1 MLRRRRF
8 SLAFAAVLA
17 LVASTQAADF
27 GVDPLLTLDLGGGV
41 KMELLRIQRGTF
53 TEGSPPEEQGRADT
67 ETARKVTLTH
77 DFYLGKYPVTVG
89 QFKRFVAETGHL
101 TEAETGTSGGYGFDG
116 TALVQRKEFTWK
128 NPGFPQTDEHPVT
141 IVTYGDADAF
151 AKWLARKTEYQLMLP
166 TEAQW
171 EFACRA
177 GSSGRF
183 SFGDA
188 DSELADHA
196 WYKANAG
203 KGTHP
208 VGRKKPN
215 AFGLYDMS
223 GNVFEWCRDW
233 SVART
238 AAAATDPEA
247 RAPDAGSKPRRVL
260 RGGSWM
266 RDPKHA
272 RSAARYQ
279 ADPGTRNA
287 ENGFRLSVNTGAN
300 GVALHTG
307 AGNVGGGAGATPQ
320 QDRTTAPPAA
330 PFAKHEPA
338 ESPPGLRGSTKV
350 VIGVAAVLLIGV
362 MIFLAKF
369 LGSSGEQEWK
379 PQQLQQ
385 PQNSNF
391 ATGAA
396 LGAAGLGAANFGNGG
411 DSRYFTQ
418 ADDGFWFDRLD
429 ISPGTL
435 LQIAYLL
442 NGMRQQ
448 QRVTTERGTR
458 QFVYTGGRPENIQIV
473 SADTPNDAYDDFNDP
488 NRYPVDTS
496 PPIRHSQPDISFRGH
511 PSAY

>member
-1 MLRRRRF
+1 MLRRLRI
-8 SLAFAAVLA
+8 SLALASVFAV
-17 LVASTQAADF
+17 VASTQAADF
-27 GVDPLLTLDLGGGV
+27 GVEPLLTLDLGGGV
-41 KMELLRIQRGTF
+41 KMDLLQIKRGAF

-67 ETARKVTLTH
+67 ETQRQVTLTH

-89 QFKRFVAETGHL
+89 QFKRFVAETGHR
-101 TEAETGTSGGYGFDG
+101 TEAEGGTSGGYGFDG
-116 TALVQRKEFTWK
+116 TALVQRKEFNWK
-128 NPGFPQTDEHPVT
+128 HPGFPQTDDHPVT
-141 IVTYGDADAF
+141 LVTYNDANAF
-151 AKWLARKTEYQLMLP
+151 VQWLARKSHYQLTLP

-171 EFACRA
+171 EYACRA
-177 GSSGRF
+177 GSTTSF
-183 SFGDA
+183 SFGN
-188 DSELADHA
+188 SESGLADYA

-203 KGTHP
+203 NGTHP
-208 VGRKKPN
+208 VGGKKPN

-233 SVART
+233 STTRT

-247 RAPDAGSKPRRVL
+247 RAPEAGSKPRHVL

-287 ENGFRLSVNTGAN
+287 ENGFRLAVNADAAGA
-300 GVALHTG
+300 ALHTG
-307 AGNVGGGAGATPQ
+307 AGTVGGGGAAAVPQ
-320 QDRTTAPPAA
+320 QGRVVEHHTA
-330 PFAKHEPA
+330 PFAQQEQAEP
-338 ESPPGLRGSTKV
+338 SSDLSGSTKMV
-350 VIGVAAVLLIGV
+350 VGIAVVLLIVV

-379 PQQLQQ
+379 PQQN
-385 PQNSNF
+385 PNF
-391 ATGAA
+391 AAGAA
-396 LGAAGLGAANFGNGG
+396 LGAASSSNFGGNN
-411 DSRYFTQ
+411 RYFTQ
-418 ADDGFWFDRLD
+418 ADDGFWLDRLD

-473 SADTPNDAYDDFNDP
+473 SADMPNDDRYGMNDP
-488 NRYPVDTS
+488 NAYPVDPS
-496 PPIRHSQPDISFRGH
+496 PPIQQYSQPDTSFRGH

>member
-1 MLRRRRF
+1 MLRRRPF
-8 SLAFAAVLA
+8 GFAFAAVLA
-17 LVASTQAADF
+17 LFASANRLATAA
-27 GVDPLLTLDLGGGV
+27 PLVLDLGGGV
-41 KMELLRIQRGTF
+41 TMEMLPIKHGTF
-53 TEGSPPEEQGRADT
+53 IEGSPAGEQGRADT
-67 ETARKVTLTH
+67 ETARQVTLTH

-89 QFKRFVAETGHL
+89 QFKRFVAETGHR
-101 TEAETGTSGGYGFDG
+101 TEAETGKSGGYGFDG
-116 TALVQRKEFTWK
+116 TTLTQRQEFTWK

-141 IVTYGDADAF
+141 VVTYGDANAF
-151 AKWLARKTEYQLMLP
+151 AQWLARKTKYQLTLP

-171 EFACRA
+171 EYACRG
-177 GSSGRF
+177 GSTTRF
-183 SFGDA
+183 SFGD
-188 DSELADHA
+188 SESDLADHA

-208 VGRKKPN
+208 AGAKKPN

-233 SVART
+233 SVPRT

-247 RAPDAGSKPRRVL
+247 RAPEAGSKPRRVL

-287 ENGFRLSVNTGAN
+287 ENGFRLAVNADATGA
-300 GVALHTG
+300 ALHTG
-307 AGNVGGGAGATPQ
+307 ATTVGGGGGTPVRNGEV
-320 QDRTTAPPAA
+320 DHTRTAPHA
-330 PFAKHEPA
+330 PHEQA
-338 ESPPGLRGSTKV
+338 DSSPGLSGSTKM
-350 VIGVAAVLLIGV
+350 VIGVAVVLLIAV

-369 LGSSGEQEWK
+369 LGSSGEQEWR

-385 PQNSNF
+385 PPNPNF

-396 LGAAGLGAANFGNGG
+396 LGAAASTAFGGG
-411 DSRYFTQ
+411 NNRYFTQ

-448 QRVTTERGTR
+448 QRVTTERGPR
-458 QFVYTGGRPENIQIV
+458 QFVYTGGRPQNIQIV

-488 NRYPVDTS
+488 NRYPVDPS
-496 PPIRHSQPDISFRGH
+496 PPIRHSEPDTTFRGH